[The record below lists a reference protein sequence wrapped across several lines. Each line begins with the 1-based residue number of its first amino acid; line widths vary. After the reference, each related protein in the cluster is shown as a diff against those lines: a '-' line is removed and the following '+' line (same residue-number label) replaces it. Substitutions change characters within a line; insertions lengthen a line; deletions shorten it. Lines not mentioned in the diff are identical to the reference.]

1 MLQRIVT
8 SILFVPAVLLIV
20 WAHPLLTRLGLL
32 AVALICLREMQVMFR
47 NMELNM
53 WLPAPVLLAI
63 VNFAWPQWGPVV
75 FFASFMLMV
84 VIVTMRACLQY
95 PRISLTE
102 LMAQI
107 FMGVY
112 PLMFLVCALDLRQ
125 QPLGAEAMTLGFLL
139 TWAFDT
145 CAYLGGIRYGRHFL
159 FPELSPKKS
168 GEGLAF
174 GTVGTLLVAL
184 IIHRFYP
191 VVLPSRVLLITLG
204 VAIMAPFGDLAESM
218 IKRQCGVKDSGHS
231 LPGHGGFLDRFDA
244 FFFVS
249 VWIRAVYFLGGM

>member
-32 AVALICLREMQVMFR
+32 VVALICLRELQTMFQ
-47 NMELNM
+47 NVDIHVWM
-53 WLPAPVLLAI
+53 PAPALMALI
-63 VNFAWPQWGPVV
+63 NFAWPQWEPTV
-75 FFASFMLMV
+75 FVASFVFMV
-84 VIVTMRACLQY
+84 VLVTMRACLLY
-95 PRISLTE
+95 PRIGLAE
-102 LMAQI
+102 HMAQI
-107 FMGVY
+107 FLGVY
-112 PLMFLVCALDLRQ
+112 PLMFLICALDIRQ

-139 TWAFDT
+139 TWTFDS
-145 CAYLGGIRYGRHFL
+145 CAYLGGIRFGRHFL

-168 GEGLAF
+168 AEGIVF
-174 GTVGTLLVAL
+174 GTVGTFLVAL
-184 IIHRFYP
+184 AIHFVYP
-191 VVLPSRVLLITLG
+191 VVLPSRVLLISLG

-249 VWIRAVYFLGGM
+249 VWIRAVYFLGGI